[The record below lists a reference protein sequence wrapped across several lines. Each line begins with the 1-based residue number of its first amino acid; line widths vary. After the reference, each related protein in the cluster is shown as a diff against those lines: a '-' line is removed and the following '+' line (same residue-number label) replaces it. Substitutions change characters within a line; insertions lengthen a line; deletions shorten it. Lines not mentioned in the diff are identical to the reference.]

1 MRRPTTPTRGDL
13 PRVDTLTLYI
23 LCFAVPFII
32 GLAVQ
37 GWLRSTFA
45 KNSRIPVGSGMTG
58 ADVARRILDGNGL
71 QGVPVHPSKAGP
83 LSDHYDPRTRGVF
96 LSEAV
101 YAGRSVAA
109 TAVAAH
115 EVGHAI
121 QHAQAYAPMR
131 LRSAVWPLAAFGSS
145 AWFFILILGVILQL
159 FGLIQLALIVFALVI
174 VFQIVTL
181 PVEFNASRRAMAQIR
196 RLGLVTDAE
205 AAGARQTLTA
215 AAMTYV
221 AGALASIAQ
230 LLYFLAIFGRN

>member
-1 MRRPTTPTRGDL
+1 MDW
-13 PRVDTLTLYI
+13 TLYI
-23 LCFAVPFII
+23 LCFAVPLVI

-37 GWLRSTFA
+37 GWLRSTFS
-45 KNSRIPVGSGMTG
+45 KNSRVPVRSGMTG
-58 ADVARRILDGNGL
+58 ADVARRILDANGL
-71 QGVPVHPSKAGP
+71 QNVPVRPSKAGP
-83 LSDHYDPRTRGVF
+83 LSDHYDPRSRGVF

-101 YAGRSVAA
+101 FSGRSVAA

-121 QHAQAYAPMR
+121 QHAQAYVPMR
-131 LRSAVWPLAAFGSS
+131 LRSAIWPLAAFGSQ
-145 AWFFILILGVILQL
+145 AWFFILIMGMIFGA

-174 VFQIVTL
+174 AFQIVTL

-196 RLGLVTDAE
+196 QTGLVTDAE

-230 LLYFLAIFGRN
+230 LLYFLAIFGRS

>member
-1 MRRPTTPTRGDL
+1 M
-13 PRVDTLTLYI
+13 DTLALYV
-23 LCFAVPFII
+23 LCFAVPLIV

-37 GWLRSTFA
+37 GWLRNTFA
-45 KNSRIPVGSGMTG
+45 KNSRVPVGSGLTG
-58 ADVARRILDGNGL
+58 ADVARRILDSNGL
-71 QGVPVHPSKAGP
+71 QNVPVQPSKAGP
-83 LSDHYDPRTRGVF
+83 LSDHFDPRSRGVF

-101 YAGRSVAA
+101 YSGRSVAA

-121 QHAQAYAPMR
+121 QHAGAYAPMR
-131 LRSAVWPLAAFGSS
+131 LRSAIWPVAAFGSQ
-145 AWFFILILGVILQL
+145 AWFFILFMGLIFNA
-159 FGLIQLALIVFALVI
+159 FGLVQLALIVFSLVI
-174 VFQIVTL
+174 VFQFVTL

-196 RLGLVTDAE
+196 ELRLVSDTE
-205 AAGARQTLTA
+205 AVGARQTLTA

>member
-1 MRRPTTPTRGDL
+1 MDWS
-13 PRVDTLTLYI
+13 LYI
-23 LCFAVPFII
+23 VYIGVPLIF
-32 GLAVQ
+32 GLVVQ
-37 GWLRSTFA
+37 AWLRSTFS

-58 ADVARRILDGNGL
+58 ADVARRILDSNGL
-71 QGVPVHPSKAGP
+71 QSVPVQPSKAGP
-83 LSDHYDPRTRGVF
+83 LSDHYDPRTRAVF

-101 YAGRSVAA
+101 FAGRSVAA

-121 QHAQAYAPMR
+121 QHAQAYVPMR
-131 LRSAVWPLAAFGSS
+131 LRTAIWPLAAFGSQ
-145 AWFFILILGVILQL
+145 AWFFILIIGAIFGALGLVQL
-159 FGLIQLALIVFALVI
+159 GLLVFSLVI
-174 VFQIVTL
+174 IFQIVTL

-196 RLGLVTDAE
+196 QLGLVTDAE
-205 AAGARQTLTA
+205 ATGARQTLTA

>member
-1 MRRPTTPTRGDL
+1 MS
-13 PRVDTLTLYI
+13 TLALYV
-23 LCFAVPFII
+23 LCFGIPLVL

-37 GWLRSTFA
+37 GWLRSTFSH
-45 KNSRIPVGSGMTG
+45 NSQVPVGSGLTG
-58 ADVARRILDGNGL
+58 ADVARRILDSNGL
-71 QGVPVHPSKAGP
+71 GHVPVRPSKAGP
-83 LSDHYDPRTRGVF
+83 LSDHYDPRSRGVF

-101 YAGRSVAA
+101 FAGRSVAA

-121 QHAQAYAPMR
+121 QHAKSYVPMTV
-131 LRSAVWPLAAFGSS
+131 RSAIWPVAAFGSQ
-145 AWFFILILGVILQL
+145 AWFFILLIGVFFQA
-159 FGLIQLALIVFALVI
+159 FGLIQLALIVFAAVV

-196 RLGLVTDAE
+196 ELGLVTDTE
-205 AAGARQTLTA
+205 AVGARKTLSA

-230 LLYFLAIFGRN
+230 LVYFLALFGRN

>member
-1 MRRPTTPTRGDL
+1 MDW
-13 PRVDTLTLYI
+13 TLYI
-23 LCFAVPFII
+23 LCFGVPLIV

-37 GWLRSTFA
+37 GWLKSTFS
-45 KNSRIPVGSGMTG
+45 KNSRVPVGSGMTG
-58 ADVARRILDGNGL
+58 ADVARRILDSNGL
-71 QGVPVHPSKAGP
+71 QNVPVQPSKAGP

-101 YAGRSVAA
+101 FSGRSVAA

-121 QHAQAYAPMR
+121 QHAKSYVPMTV
-131 LRSAVWPLAAFGSS
+131 RSAIWPIAAFGSQ
-145 AWFFILILGVILQL
+145 AWFFILIMGVIFGA
-159 FGLIQLALIVFALVI
+159 FGLVQLALIVFAAVI
-174 VFQIVTL
+174 VFQLVTL

-196 RLGLVTDAE
+196 QLGFVSDAE
-205 AAGARQTLTA
+205 ATGARQTLTA

>member
-1 MRRPTTPTRGDL
+1 MDW
-13 PRVDTLTLYI
+13 TLYI
-23 LCFAVPFII
+23 LCFGVPLII

-37 GWLRSTFA
+37 GWLRSTFS
-45 KNSRIPVGSGMTG
+45 KNSRVSVGSGMTG
-58 ADVARRILDGNGL
+58 ADVARRILDSNGL
-71 QGVPVHPSKAGP
+71 QSVPVSPSKAGP
-83 LSDHYDPRTRGVF
+83 LSDHYDPRTRGVY

-101 YAGRSVAA
+101 FAGRSIAA

-131 LRSAVWPLAAFGSS
+131 LRSAIWPIAAFGSQ
-145 AWFFILILGVILQL
+145 AWFFILLMGVIFSA
-159 FGLIQLALIVFALVI
+159 FGLVQLALVVFALVI
-174 VFQIVTL
+174 AFQIVTL

-196 RLGLVTDAE
+196 QLGLVSDAE
-205 AAGARQTLTA
+205 AVGARQTLTA